1 MHLTGT
7 MKINNR
13 GHLEIGNVDSLELVR
28 DFGTPLWVID
38 EAGLRQNCRS
48 LKQAFARL
56 GESLV
61 IYAGKALCTSAICR
75 VIADEGLGLDVV
87 SGGELY
93 TAVKAGF
100 PAEKIFFHGNNKSR
114 EEIVM
119 AVQAGTGRI
128 VVDNFYELKLLDT
141 ICAELGRKQD
151 ILLRITPGVEA
162 HTHEYIQTG
171 QIDSKFGFTLPDGQ
185 AMEGVIEALSRENVN
200 LVGLHCHIGS
210 QIFAMSSFQ
219 YTASIMM
226 DFMAEVKNRAGY
238 ELDELDMG
246 GGFGIYY
253 YPGDEICDPE
263 DWAEAVMLTV
273 EAKAG
278 ELGIKRPRVIVEPG
292 RSIAGSAGITLY
304 TAGSVKEVTGIRK
317 YLAVDGGMGDNI
329 RPALYGSQY
338 SAVIANRAAEEP
350 AEKVSIAGKCC
361 ESGDMLIWDA
371 ELPPVNPGDIIAVFA
386 TGAYNY
392 TMSSNYNRLPRPAMV
407 LVNNGSADLIL
418 KRESYEDL
426 IRNDIIPGRLGKEIN
441 ADPSVWNLHSC
452 NKVGPRIT

>member
-7 MKINNR
+7 MKINNQ
-13 GHLEIGNVDSLELVR
+13 GHLEIGKVDSLELVR

-38 EAGLRQNCRS
+38 EEGLRQNCRNIR
-48 LKQAFARL
+48 QAFARL

-61 IYAGKALCTSAICR
+61 IYASKALCTSAICR
-75 VIADEGLGLDVV
+75 IIADEGLGLDIV

-93 TAVKAGF
+93 TAIQSGF
-100 PAEKIFFHGNNKSR
+100 PLEKIYFHGNNKSR
-114 EEIVM
+114 EEIIM
-119 AVQAGTGRI
+119 AVQAGIGRI

-162 HTHEYIQTG
+162 HTHEYIKTG

-185 AMEGVIEALSRENVN
+185 AREGVIEAIGRENIR
-200 LVGLHCHIGS
+200 LIGLHCHIGS

-226 DFMAEVKNRAGY
+226 QFMAEIKNGTGY
-238 ELDELDMG
+238 EFDELDMG

-253 YPGDEICDPE
+253 FPGDEACNPE
-263 DWAEAVMLTV
+263 DWAEAVMFTV
-273 EAKAG
+273 EAQAR
-278 ELGIKRPRVIVEPG
+278 ELGLKCPRIIVEPG
-292 RSIAGSAGITLY
+292 RSIIGPAGITLY
-304 TAGSVKEVTGIRK
+304 RAGSVKEVTGIRK

-350 AEKVSIAGKCC
+350 VEKVSIAGKCC
-361 ESGDMLIWDA
+361 ESGDMLVWDA

-407 LVNNGSADLIL
+407 LVNSGSADLIL

-426 IRNDIIPGRLGKEIN
+426 IRNDVIPGRLKKR
-441 ADPSVWNLHSC
+441 S
-452 NKVGPRIT
+452 

>member
-1 MHLTGT
+1 MYLTGT
-7 MKINNR
+7 LMINNQ
-13 GHLEIGNVDSLELVR
+13 GHLEVGHVDTVELVR

-38 EAGLRQNCRS
+38 EQGFRQNCRKMRQS
-48 LKQAFARL
+48 FARR

-61 IYAGKALCTSAICR
+61 IYASKTLCTSAICKI
-75 VIADEGLGLDVV
+75 VAEEGLGLDVV
-87 SGGELY
+87 SGGELI
-93 TAVKAGF
+93 TAINAGF
-100 PAEKIFFHGNNKSR
+100 PAENIYFHGNNKSQ
-114 EEIVM
+114 EEIVL
-119 AVQAGTGRI
+119 ALQAGIGRM
-128 VVDNFYELKLLDT
+128 VVDNFHELELLNT
-141 ICAELGRKQD
+141 VCAEMGKKQD
-151 ILLRITPGVEA
+151 ILLRITPGVDA

-171 QIDSKFGFTLPDGQ
+171 QIDSKFGFTLTDGQ
-185 AMEGVIEALSRENVN
+185 AMAGVKEAISYDSIN
-200 LVGLHCHIGS
+200 LIGLHCHIGS

-219 YTASIMM
+219 HATAIMM
-226 DFMAEVKNRAGY
+226 DFMAEVKKSTGH
-238 ELDELDMG
+238 ELNELDMG

-253 YPGDEICDPE
+253 FPGDEPCNPE

-273 EAKAG
+273 AAKAR
-278 ELGIKRPRVIVEPG
+278 ELDLKRPRVVVEPG
-292 RSIAGSAGITLY
+292 RAIAGPAGITLY
-304 TAGSVKEVTGIRK
+304 TAGSIKEVTGIRK

-329 RPALYGSQY
+329 RPALYGAQY
-338 SAVIANRAAEEP
+338 TAIIANRATEEP

-426 IRNDIIPGRLGKEIN
+426 IRNDIIPDRL
-441 ADPSVWNLHSC
+441 
-452 NKVGPRIT
+452 R